1 MKKNIK
7 KESQGEISR
16 RVCVKKF
23 AKYTAVTALGTFV
36 LLSPKKAQ
44 ASSPATPGGGF

>member
-1 MKKNIK
+1 MRIKKQKKNQ
-7 KESQGEISR
+7 EEISR
-16 RVCVKKF
+16 RDSVKKF